1 MLKTS
6 AEAPVL
12 LEIAPHRNTI
22 GLEFG
27 VRRPHVSI
35 ILFISGALM
44 FRKILLVLAF
54 AAGAAFVSLPVLAAT
69 EPSMQE
75 VYQAAQEGRF
85 IEAQSMMDKVL
96 KEHPNSAKA
105 HYVQAELLAKQ
116 GLASRADAELRTA
129 ERLEPGLAFA
139 KPDAVSKLRAVIA
152 APRTSSNVQNNV
164 QPSRFGSSTQPVAE
178 KGISWGLVA
187 GGLGLIAFIVFATRF
202 MRQRSASV
210 MPAPG
215 YAGYG
220 NGAGAN
226 PAMQPQPYGGAPM
239 GGPGM
244 APAAGGMGSG
254 IMGGLATGAALG
266 AGMVAGQAL
275 MHHFTDGDRGNSA
288 TPLQSGNNWN
298 PEPAPN
304 DMGGNDFGIA
314 DSSSWDDG
322 GSSGGGGG
330 GDWN

>member
-1 MLKTS
+1 
-6 AEAPVL
+6 
-12 LEIAPHRNTI
+12 
-22 GLEFG
+22 
-27 VRRPHVSI
+27 
-35 ILFISGALM
+35 M
-44 FRKILLVLAF
+44 FRKILLVLAVTLT
-54 AAGAAFVSLPVLAAT
+54 AAFVSLPVLAAT
-69 EPSMQE
+69 EPSMRE

-85 IEAQSMMDKVL
+85 IEAQSMMDQVL

-116 GLASRADAELRTA
+116 GLVSRADTELRTA

-139 KPDAVSKLRAVIA
+139 KSDAVSKLKAVIA
-152 APRTSSNVQNNV
+152 APRASSNVQNRA
-164 QPSRFGSSTQPVAE
+164 QPSQSGFAREPAAE

-202 MRQRSASV
+202 MRQRSAAA
-210 MPAPG
+210 MPAAG
-215 YAGYG
+215 YAGTG
-220 NGAGAN
+220 NSYGAN
-226 PAMQPQPYGGAPM
+226 PAMQPQPYGGPPMGGPPM

-275 MHHFTDGDRGNSA
+275 MHRFTDGDRGNSA
-288 TPLQSGNNWN
+288 APAQSGNNWN

-304 DMGGNDFGIA
+304 DMGGNDFGVA

-322 GSSGGGGG
+322 GSGGGGDGGG

>member
-1 MLKTS
+1 
-6 AEAPVL
+6 
-12 LEIAPHRNTI
+12 
-22 GLEFG
+22 
-27 VRRPHVSI
+27 
-35 ILFISGALM
+35 M
-44 FRKILLVLAF
+44 FRKILLVLAVTLT
-54 AAGAAFVSLPVLAAT
+54 AAFVSLPVLAAT
-69 EPSMQE
+69 EPSMRE

-85 IEAQSMMDKVL
+85 IEAQSMMDQVL

-116 GLASRADAELRTA
+116 GLVSRADTELRTA

-139 KPDAVSKLRAVIA
+139 KSDAVSKLKAVIA
-152 APRTSSNVQNNV
+152 APRASTNVQNRV
-164 QPSRFGSSTQPVAE
+164 QPSQSGLAREPAAE

-202 MRQRSASV
+202 MRQRSAAA
-210 MPAPG
+210 MPAAG
-215 YAGYG
+215 YAGTG
-220 NGAGAN
+220 NSYGAN
-226 PAMQPQPYGGAPM
+226 PAMQPQPYGGPPMGGPPM

-275 MHHFTDGDRGNSA
+275 MHRFTDGDRGNSA
-288 TPLQSGNNWN
+288 APAQSGNNWN

-304 DMGGNDFGIA
+304 DMGGNDFGVA

-322 GSSGGGGG
+322 GSGGDGGG

>member
-1 MLKTS
+1 
-6 AEAPVL
+6 
-12 LEIAPHRNTI
+12 
-22 GLEFG
+22 
-27 VRRPHVSI
+27 
-35 ILFISGALM
+35 M
-44 FRKILLVLAF
+44 FRKILLALAF

-85 IEAQSMMDKVL
+85 IEAQSMMDQVL

-116 GLASRADAELRTA
+116 GLASRADTELRTA

-202 MRQRSASV
+202 MRQRSAGV

-215 YAGYG
+215 YAAYG

-239 GGPGM
+239 GAPMGGAGM

-275 MHHFTDGDRGNSA
+275 MHRFTDGDRGNSA
-288 TPLQSGNNWN
+288 TPLQSGNNCN

-330 GDWN
+330 DDWN

>member
-1 MLKTS
+1 
-6 AEAPVL
+6 
-12 LEIAPHRNTI
+12 
-22 GLEFG
+22 
-27 VRRPHVSI
+27 
-35 ILFISGALM
+35 M
-44 FRKILLVLAF
+44 FRKILLGLAF
-54 AAGAAFVSLPVLAAT
+54 ALTAAWVSLPVLAAT
-69 EPSMQE
+69 EPSMHE
-75 VYQAAQEGRF
+75 IYQAAQEGRF
-85 IEAQSMMDKVL
+85 IEAQSMMDQVL
-96 KEHPNSAKA
+96 KAHPNSAKA

-116 GLASRADAELRTA
+116 GMVSRADTELRTA

-139 KPDAVSKLRAVIA
+139 KPDAISKLRAIIA
-152 APRTSSNVQNNV
+152 APRASTNVRNNA
-164 QPSRFGSSTQPVAE
+164 QPSQSELARQPVAE

-202 MRQRSASV
+202 MRQRSAAAMSA
-210 MPAPG
+210 PA
-215 YAGYG
+215 YAGSG
-220 NGAGAN
+220 NSFGAN
-226 PAMQPQPYGGAPM
+226 PAMQPQPYGGPPMGGPPM

-275 MHHFTDGDRGNSA
+275 MHRFTDGDRGNSTA
-288 TPLQSGNNWN
+288 PAQSGNNWN

-322 GSSGGGGG
+322 GSGGGGGG
-330 GDWN
+330 GDDWN

>member
-1 MLKTS
+1 
-6 AEAPVL
+6 
-12 LEIAPHRNTI
+12 
-22 GLEFG
+22 
-27 VRRPHVSI
+27 
-35 ILFISGALM
+35 M
-44 FRKILLVLAF
+44 FRKILLVLAVTLT
-54 AAGAAFVSLPVLAAT
+54 AAFVSLPVLAAT
-69 EPSMQE
+69 EPSMRE

-85 IEAQSMMDKVL
+85 IEAQSMMDQVL

-116 GLASRADAELRTA
+116 GLVSRADTELRTA

-139 KPDAVSKLRAVIA
+139 KPDAISKLRAIIA
-152 APRTSSNVQNNV
+152 APRASTSVRNNA
-164 QPSRFGSSTQPVAE
+164 QPSQSEFARQPVSE

-202 MRQRSASV
+202 MRRRSAAV

-215 YAGYG
+215 FAGYG
-220 NGAGAN
+220 NSYGAN
-226 PAMQPQPYGGAPM
+226 PALQPQPYGAPPM

-244 APAAGGMGSG
+244 APAGGGIGSG

-275 MHHFTDGDRGNSA
+275 MHRFTDGDRGNSA
-288 TPLQSGNNWN
+288 APAQSGNNWS
-298 PEPAPN
+298 PEAAPN
-304 DMGGNDFGIA
+304 DMGGNDFGVA

-322 GSSGGGGG
+322 SSGGGGG
-330 GDWN
+330 GGDDWN

>member
-1 MLKTS
+1 
-6 AEAPVL
+6 
-12 LEIAPHRNTI
+12 
-22 GLEFG
+22 
-27 VRRPHVSI
+27 
-35 ILFISGALM
+35 M
-44 FRKILLVLAF
+44 FRKILLVLAVTLT
-54 AAGAAFVSLPVLAAT
+54 AAFVSLPVLAAT
-69 EPSMQE
+69 EPSMRE

-85 IEAQSMMDKVL
+85 IEAQSMMDQVL

-116 GLASRADAELRTA
+116 GLVSRADTELRTA

-139 KPDAVSKLRAVIA
+139 KPEAISKLKAIIA
-152 APRTSSNVQNNV
+152 APRASTSVRNNA
-164 QPSRFGSSTQPVAE
+164 QPSQSEFARQPVAE

-202 MRQRSASV
+202 MRRRSAAAMSA
-210 MPAPG
+210 PA
-215 YAGYG
+215 YAGTG
-220 NGAGAN
+220 NSYGAN
-226 PAMQPQPYGGAPM
+226 PALQPQPYGAPPMGGAGMGGPGM

-244 APAAGGMGSG
+244 APAGGGMGSG

-288 TPLQSGNNWN
+288 APAQSGNNWN

-304 DMGGNDFGIA
+304 DKGGHDFGVA

-322 GSSGGGGG
+322 GSGGGGGG
-330 GDWN
+330 GDDWN

>member
-1 MLKTS
+1 
-6 AEAPVL
+6 
-12 LEIAPHRNTI
+12 
-22 GLEFG
+22 
-27 VRRPHVSI
+27 
-35 ILFISGALM
+35 M
-44 FRKILLVLAF
+44 FRKILLVLAVTLT
-54 AAGAAFVSLPVLAAT
+54 AAFVSLPVLAAT
-69 EPSMQE
+69 EPSMRE

-85 IEAQSMMDKVL
+85 IEAQSMMDQVL

-116 GLASRADAELRTA
+116 GLVSRADTELRTA

-139 KPDAVSKLRAVIA
+139 KSDAVSKLKAVIA
-152 APRTSSNVQNNV
+152 APRASSNVQNRA
-164 QPSRFGSSTQPVAE
+164 QPSQSGFAREPAAE

-202 MRQRSASV
+202 MRQRSAAA
-210 MPAPG
+210 MPAAG
-215 YAGYG
+215 YAGTG
-220 NGAGAN
+220 NSYGAN
-226 PAMQPQPYGGAPM
+226 PAMQPQPYGGPPMGGPPM

-275 MHHFTDGDRGNSA
+275 MHRFTDGDRGNSA
-288 TPLQSGNNWN
+288 APAQSGNNWN

-304 DMGGNDFGIA
+304 DMGGNDFGVA

-322 GSSGGGGG
+322 GSGGDGGG

>member
-1 MLKTS
+1 
-6 AEAPVL
+6 
-12 LEIAPHRNTI
+12 
-22 GLEFG
+22 
-27 VRRPHVSI
+27 
-35 ILFISGALM
+35 M
-44 FRKILLVLAF
+44 FRKILWGLAL
-54 AAGAAFVSLPVLAAT
+54 AASAAFVSLPVLAAT
-69 EPSMQE
+69 GPSMRE

-85 IEAQSMMDKVL
+85 IEAQSMMDQVL
-96 KEHPNSAKA
+96 KEYPNSAKA

-116 GLASRADAELRTA
+116 GLASRADTELRTA

-139 KPDAVSKLRAVIA
+139 KPDAVSKLKAVIA
-152 APRTSSNVQNNV
+152 APRTSSNVQNTV
-164 QPSRFGSSTQPVAE
+164 QPSRSGFSAQPVAE
-178 KGISWGLVA
+178 RGISWGLVA
-187 GGLGLIAFIVFATRF
+187 GGLGLIAFIFFATRF
-202 MRQRSASV
+202 MRKRNGTV

-220 NGAGAN
+220 NGNGYGAN

-239 GGPGM
+239 GSPGM
-244 APAAGGMGSG
+244 APAAGGIGSG

-275 MHHFTDGDRGNSA
+275 MHRFTDGDRGNSGV
-288 TPLQSGNNWN
+288 PLQSGNNWN

-322 GSSGGGGG
+322 GLGGG
-330 GDWN
+330 GDDWN

>member
-1 MLKTS
+1 
-6 AEAPVL
+6 
-12 LEIAPHRNTI
+12 
-22 GLEFG
+22 
-27 VRRPHVSI
+27 
-35 ILFISGALM
+35 M
-44 FRKILLVLAF
+44 FKKILLGLAF
-54 AAGAAFVSLPVLAAT
+54 ALTAAFVSLPVLAAD
-69 EPSMQE
+69 PSMQD
-75 VYQAAQEGRF
+75 VYQAAKEGRY
-85 IEAQSMMDKVL
+85 IEAQSMMDQVL

-116 GLASRADAELRTA
+116 GMLSKADTELRTA
-129 ERLEPGLAFA
+129 ERLSPGLAFA

-152 APRTSSNVQNNV
+152 APRGSANVRSNA
-164 QPSRFGSSTQPVAE
+164 QPSNAQPSNAQSSQSEFSRQPVAE

-202 MRQRSASV
+202 MRQRSAAAV
-210 MPAPG
+210 AAPG
-215 YAGYG
+215 YAGYAANG
-220 NGAGAN
+220 NSFGASGNSFGVN
-226 PAMQPQPYGGAPM
+226 PAMQPAPYGGGAPM
-239 GGPGM
+239 GQAM

-275 MHHFTDGDRGNSA
+275 MHHFTDGDRSNA
-288 TPLQSGNNWN
+288 AAPAQSGSNWN

-322 GSSGGGGG
+322 GSGGGGGG
-330 GDWN
+330 GDDWN